1 MQRIIFLYSYTFLKQ
16 SSKFYIDTQ
25 AVRLENNAGEQI
37 GHVRQDRRL
46 PSGGNA
52 GVLADLMDDRI
63 DLFGEGDNL
72 LYGHDFWFEAQAL
85 EDNTHDD
92 RSWNLEVFVV
102 FDDDVDEV
110 FILGFV
116 NYFTTFEMNV
126 LLLE

>member
-1 MQRIIFLYSYTFLKQ
+1 
-16 SSKFYIDTQ
+16 
-25 AVRLENNAGEQI
+25 
-37 GHVRQDRRL
+37 
-46 PSGGNA
+46 
-52 GVLADLMDDRI
+52 MDDRI